1 MFLEHNEK
9 IVNTD
14 SVTNIVIE
22 GNKIIFNLDYGV
34 SLQDDINKIIPD
46 YVYMVI
52 KDQDAFQEMKTAI
65 NDLNWI
71 TSDFGNY
78 DRNNNYRTNNR
89 IVNPAQ
95 ISFLKFDERKQR
107 IIFNLR
113 NSVSFNRN
121 PFQRTSDFV
130 YFDHTSVEDFDNE
143 SIRIRAIVGVA

>member
-1 MFLEHNEK
+1 MFLEHNDK

-34 SLQDDINKIIPD
+34 SLQDDIDKIIPD

-71 TSDFGNY
+71 TADFGNY
-78 DRNNNYRTNNR
+78 DRNNNYRANNR

-121 PFQRTSDFV
+121 AFSKTSDFV
-130 YFDHTSVEDFDNE
+130 YFDHTSVEDFDSE
-143 SIRIRAIVGVA
+143 SLRIRRIIGVA